1 MPVVERDELPSGG
14 ASLFLPNVKGAYL
27 PHLVSVCT
35 CLELGEVTVIHQ
47 RDAVKKKENDPKLS
61 WESHFGR
68 EMVMYKRLW

>member
-47 RDAVKKKENDPKLS
+47 WDAVKKKENDPKLS